1 MTAERIT
8 DGMVWEAD
16 HRVPVWNGGGQ
27 CGLENLQTLC
37 VACHRAKTT
46 GEARTRADQRRVQ
59 GALRPGTAAVEAAG
73 AALALTDGSEA
84 AVAGSIAGEDR
95 SEEAEVAAVAASE
108 EAEVAAVAASEEA
121 EVAAVAASEE
131 AEVAAVAASE
141 QAEVAAVAT
150 SEEAEVA
157 EAATL
162 EDELPRLLVPEQAEP
177 TLHQSSGSARKRKRS
192 AETAGAGM
200 SDMPCPAKARK
211 PRKSQHFIATA
222 KAAEVPCA
230 FACACMY
237 AVRVAWVIV
246 HACVHACATADGL
259 QVCAEPASQ
268 VPRWF
273 ARGLAKA
280 TCPL

>member
-108 EAEVAAVAASEEA
+108 GAEVAAVAA
-121 EVAAVAASEE
+121 
-131 AEVAAVAASE
+131 
-141 QAEVAAVAT
+141 